1 MTMNKVL
8 RIGASEYR
16 IVATARTSPDAKPGA
31 GEQRIKLQSLS
42 DARDFARAVA
52 DRPTGRADVHR
63 IVAAL
68 DAGFGVHGSPDAAIE
83 RLAVL
88 AVRGSVE
95 VYRLPRRA
103 EFDLRR
109 VEVERPPPRP
119 VDEEKSWVEI
129 IVVEELTGK
138 PVPEVKLT
146 ITLPDGSTADHR
158 TSAEGIVTLE
168 GVKPGSCLVVSDLK
182 GAKRSDALAVVHL
195 GSTLPD
201 VTPAPEDRQSAK
213 RKKKKAPERR
223 RIGRV
228 DLHRVRTGDTLAS
241 LAEKVGLTWQELAKL
256 NWDTDD
262 PKEINR
268 RLRWDVGCTHR
279 TADGNNYRFDDADDP
294 GLVLLPLPL
303 SSHLQTGFKHV
314 LQVAPLDMKT
324 WRFSL

>member
-8 RIGASEYR
+8 RLGANEYR
-16 IVATARTSPDAKPGA
+16 IIAAAGTSPAASPGP
-31 GEQRIKLQSLS
+31 GELRLKLASLA
-42 DARDFARAVA
+42 DARAFARALA
-52 DRPTGRADVHR
+52 DRPTGRADVQR
-63 IVAAL
+63 IVAAV

-83 RLAVL
+83 RMAVL
-88 AVRGSVE
+88 VQRGAIE
-95 VYRLPRRA
+95 VHRLPRPA

-109 VEVERPPPRP
+109 VERERPPPKP

-129 IVVEELTGK
+129 VVVEEHTGK

-146 ITLPDGSTADHR
+146 ITLPDGSTAEHR
-158 TSAEGIVTLE
+158 TSAEGMVSLE
-168 GVKPGSCLVVSDLK
+168 GLKPGSCLVVSDLK

-201 VTPAPEDRQSAK
+201 AKPDPEERRGAK
-213 RKKKKAPERR
+213 KKKKAPARR

-241 LAEKVGLTWQELAKL
+241 LAEKVGITWQELAKL

-279 TADGNNYRFDDADDP
+279 TADGANYRFDDTDDP

-303 SSHLQTGFKHV
+303 SSHVQTGFKHV

>member
-1 MTMNKVL
+1 MTLNRVL
-8 RIGASEYR
+8 RIGANGYR
-16 IVATARTSPDAKPGA
+16 IVASAGRSAVAAPGPS
-31 GEQRIKLQSLS
+31 EQRLTFQSLS
-42 DARDFARAVA
+42 DARAFARALA
-52 DRPTGRADVHR
+52 DRPTGRADVQR
-63 IVAAL
+63 IVAAV
-68 DAGFGVHGSPDAAIE
+68 DTGFGVHGSADAAIE
-83 RLAVL
+83 RMAVL
-88 AVRGSVE
+88 VLRGALE
-95 VYRLPRRA
+95 IYRLPRNA

-109 VEVERPPPRP
+109 TEPERPPPKA

-129 IVVEELTGK
+129 VIVEEHTGK

-146 ITLPDGSTADHR
+146 ITLPDGSTAEHR
-158 TSAEGIVTLE
+158 TNVEGMVTLE

-182 GAKRSDALAVVHL
+182 GAKRSDALAVVYL
-195 GSTLPD
+195 GSSLPD
-201 VTPAPEDRQSAK
+201 AKPVPEDPASA
-213 RKKKKAPERR
+213 KKKKKNPPRR

-228 DLHRVRTGDTLAS
+228 DLHRVKTGDTLAS
-241 LAEKVGLTWQELAKL
+241 LAEKVGMTWQELAKL

-268 RLRWDVGCTHR
+268 RLRWDVGCTKR
-279 TADGNNYRFDDADDP
+279 TADGTNYRFDDSDDP